1 MKIPVTREFNKLDP
15 IGFLTLR
22 DDIEILPGAEFA
34 LGYIILARA
43 SDGTPTKIQV
53 QEVSLIIPPVKRG
66 ETNE

>member
-22 DDIEILPGAEFA
+22 DDIEIPPDAEFA
-34 LGYIILARA
+34 LGYVILERA

-53 QEVSLIIPPVKRG
+53 QEVSLIVPPIKRG
-66 ETNE
+66 DA